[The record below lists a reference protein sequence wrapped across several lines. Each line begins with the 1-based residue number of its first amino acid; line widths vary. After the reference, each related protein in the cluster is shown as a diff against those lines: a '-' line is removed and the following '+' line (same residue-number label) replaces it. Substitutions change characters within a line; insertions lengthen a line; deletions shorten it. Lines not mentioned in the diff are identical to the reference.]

1 MKNKF
6 SWESGQAI
14 VLVLLSL
21 SVVLTIVLFVIS
33 RSVTDIT
40 TSTEQADS
48 VRAFSAA
55 EAGVENAFVIGGNLS
70 GNFGDASYNATVSD
84 FAKSLT
90 GVNYPIPLLSG
101 DVATIWFVD
110 HDTDGNF
117 TCGTGSSC
125 FANTDFRLCWGNTD
139 APTNDTSPAIEV
151 SVYYKANNSDLTDF
165 TDVRIAR
172 ITADPYETRR
182 GNNSFGVID
191 NYTPCDVAGIKYP
204 FRLTFNFSDLG
215 ISNVSAGR
223 LLFAKVRFIY
233 NTETSHV
240 LGAKVFSGTSTFPS
254 QGKMIS
260 SLGSSGESN
269 RKVNVFQ
276 GWPEFPFSGLAIF
289 SLPGITK

>member
-6 SWESGQAI
+6 FWESGQAI

-55 EAGVENAFVIGGNLS
+55 EAGVENAFVVGGNLS

-90 GVNYPIPLLSG
+90 GINYPIPLISG
-101 DVATIWFVD
+101 DLATIWFVD
-110 HDTDGNF
+110 HDADGNL

-125 FANTDFRLCWGNTD
+125 FANTDLRLCWGNKD

-151 SVYYKANNSDLTDF
+151 SIYYKANNSDLNDL
-165 TDVRIAR
+165 TDVKIAR
-172 ITADPYETRR
+172 ITADPYEVRR
-182 GNNSFGVID
+182 AANSFDVS
-191 NYTPCDVAGIKYP
+191 YTPCDVAGTKYP
-204 FRLTFNFSDLG
+204 FRLTFNFNDLG
-215 ISNVSAGR
+215 ISNVSSGR

-233 NTETSHV
+233 NTETSHA
-240 LGAKVFSGTSTFPS
+240 LGAKVNSGTTAFPS